1 MKTNRGE
8 IKQQKP
14 SISQDF
20 KHLEEIITQLS
31 GEQEDLEN
39 SISLFK
45 EGVAIVKRLKEQ
57 LKKVKLEIEEI
68 SEELELESSEKI

>member
-1 MKTNRGE
+1 MKASKKEEKT
-8 IKQQKP
+8 

-31 GEQEDLEN
+31 GEQEDLES

-68 SEELELESSEKI
+68 SEELEVESSEKI